1 MQDKGA
7 HKDSQETTA
16 TPDQLDGSQDHPVQ
30 EETDMDPKDQD
41 QQVQEAHTTEDAHR
55 TDPDHRAGTEPTVGT
70 GITDQDRYPAIK
82 KRAKKPPDSPS
93 TTQRKIDG
101 LPGTTEYSRTK
112 QANFWTLTAKRL
124 SNLEKLSKQ
133 QSPCQK

>member
-41 QQVQEAHTTEDAHR
+41 QQVQEAHTTFWYKKLRHR
-55 TDPDHRAGTEPTVGT
+55 LLG
-70 GITDQDRYPAIK
+70 K
-82 KRAKKPPDSPS
+82 
-93 TTQRKIDG
+93 
-101 LPGTTEYSRTK
+101 
-112 QANFWTLTAKRL
+112 
-124 SNLEKLSKQ
+124 
-133 QSPCQK
+133 